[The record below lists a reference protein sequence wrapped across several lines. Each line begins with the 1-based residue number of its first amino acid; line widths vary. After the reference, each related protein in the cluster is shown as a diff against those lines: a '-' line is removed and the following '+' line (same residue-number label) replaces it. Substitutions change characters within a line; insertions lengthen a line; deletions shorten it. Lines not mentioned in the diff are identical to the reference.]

1 MRLLVALDG
10 YMFLDGGDG
19 VNKEQRAGFS
29 LWAALYGII
38 VCALSSLLY
47 IVPTN
52 LQNF

>member
-1 MRLLVALDG
+1 MWLDG
-10 YMFLDGGDG
+10 YMFLDGGGDG